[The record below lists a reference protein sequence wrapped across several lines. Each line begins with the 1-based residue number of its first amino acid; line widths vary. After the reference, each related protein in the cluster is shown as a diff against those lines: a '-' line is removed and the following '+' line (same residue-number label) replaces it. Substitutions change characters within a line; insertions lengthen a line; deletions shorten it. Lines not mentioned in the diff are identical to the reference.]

1 MVASDAHGVKKR
13 TFYMKEAYEQIA
25 KDFDPSKVALMKQ
38 VAKDLINGDQIDYP
52 EYTTNKKKKKFG
64 SF

>member
-1 MVASDAHGVKKR
+1 
-13 TFYMKEAYEQIA
+13 MKEAYEQIA

-52 EYTTNKKKKKFG
+52 EYTTIKKEEVWVIFRG
-64 SF
+64 FWVV